1 MSSSLWPHGL
11 QHPRL
16 SCPSLSPNMSLHKL
30 TSIELV
36 MLINHLIVSPPSPFA
51 FDLSQHQGLFQWVG
65 FSHQVAKALELQ
77 LKLQSFQFKV
87 EMGFPGGSDGKE
99 SACNAGDLGSIPGLG
114 RSPREGNDNPLQYT
128 CLENPR
134 DREAWW
140 AAVYG
145 VAQSRTRL
153 RWLSSSSSSS
163 SIRMYLEETVLEKL
177 QHWDSIWRHTTGPEG
192 LHPRIIFQSVFIFYE
207 LWFFQ

>member
-1 MSSSLWPHGL
+1 MIAHIGGYILKTTELYTSHGWIICFCCCSVTK
-11 QHPRL
+11 
-16 SCPSLSPNMSLHKL
+16 SCPVLCDSKDCSTPVSSVLHYLSELLKFM
-30 TSIELV
+30 SIELV

-128 CLENPR
+128 CLENPI
-134 DREAWW
+134 DR
-140 AAVYG
+140 G
-145 VAQSRTRL
+145 
-153 RWLSSSSSSS
+153 
-163 SIRMYLEETVLEKL
+163 
-177 QHWDSIWRHTTGPEG
+177 G
-192 LHPRIIFQSVFIFYE
+192 
-207 LWFFQ
+207 

>member
-1 MSSSLWPHGL
+1 MGESYGFAVV
-11 QHPRL
+11 Q
-16 SCPSLSPNMSLHKL
+16 SLSHVQFVVTPRTAAYRALLSSTISQSLLKFM
-30 TSIELV
+30 SIELV

-99 SACNAGDLGSIPGLG
+99 SACNAGDLGSTPGLG

-128 CLENPR
+128 CLENPMGR
-134 DREAWW
+134 GAWQ
-140 AAVYG
+140 ATVQG
-145 VAQSRTRL
+145 VTKNRTR
-153 RWLSSSSSSS
+153 
-163 SIRMYLEETVLEKL
+163 MNDYTF
-177 QHWDSIWRHTTGPEG
+177 T
-192 LHPRIIFQSVFIFYE
+192 
-207 LWFFQ
+207 FFFL

>member
-1 MSSSLWPHGL
+1 MAGRNDLLNKLSFSPLYILGFFCCSVTK
-11 QHPRL
+11 
-16 SCPSLSPNMSLHKL
+16 SCPTFCNPRDCSMPDSSVLHYL
-30 TSIELV
+30 QEFT
-36 MLINHLIVSPPSPFA
+36 LIHVHWVDDAIQPSHPPLPSSPFA

-128 CLENPR
+128 CLENPMGR
-134 DREAWW
+134 GAWQ
-140 AAVYG
+140 ATVHG
-145 VAQSRTRL
+145 VTKSWT
-153 RWLSSSSSSS
+153 WLS
-163 SIRMYLEETVLEKL
+163 
-177 QHWDSIWRHTTGPEG
+177 D
-192 LHPRIIFQSVFIFYE
+192 
-207 LWFFQ
+207 